1 MNRMAPRLLALLA
14 LLAVIGVTLAALRDS
29 DGWRRERPRTP
40 RTPAAD
46 PYSAL
51 ARTLAHGDS
60 LAPPPRDPF
69 RFGEARAATAA
80 PRPRVQPPPVAAPA
94 LPVLTAIVS
103 DADPRAVIHYEGR
116 NYTVGAGGLFADYRV
131 LSVTADAVVL
141 ERAGQQVVLNRPAK
155 GD

>member
-14 LLAVIGVTLAALRDS
+14 LLAVTGVTLAALRDS
-29 DGWRRERPRTP
+29 DRWRHERPRSARMP
-40 RTPAAD
+40 VVD
-46 PYSAL
+46 PYAAL
-51 ARTLAHGDS
+51 AHTLAHGDS

-80 PRPRVQPPPVAAPA
+80 PRPRVQPPPVAAPE
-94 LPVLTAIVS
+94 LPVLTAIVF
-103 DADPRAVIHYEGR
+103 DVDPRAVIQYEGR
-116 NYTVGAGGLFADYRV
+116 NYVVRAGDLFADYRV

-141 ERAGQQVVLNRPAK
+141 ERAGQRVVLKLPAK